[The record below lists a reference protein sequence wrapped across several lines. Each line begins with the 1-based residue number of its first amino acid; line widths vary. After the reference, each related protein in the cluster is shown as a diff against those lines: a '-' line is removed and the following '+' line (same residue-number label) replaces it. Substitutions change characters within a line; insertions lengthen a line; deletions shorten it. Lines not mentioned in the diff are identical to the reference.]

1 MTFNGSAFIGGLS
14 MVKRN
19 LKAMKL
25 LMLIALPTFFLITSC
40 AEVQLSTVPP
50 PSPDAKLR
58 VFIQPTSGT
67 GPRHGWGTPHKKFEK
82 KMYKAVR
89 QILAKKGIYEVVPR
103 KDVQSVLGKQISTAW
118 YWERNDWALARR
130 VGKSLY
136 AEYAMIVTRGWEPT
150 PYWRAVL
157 INIETGKR
165 FAVFSHVPKGDRRAF
180 GSIIK
185 ASYREI
191 FRDAKNDLMATA
203 ILIGKREQ
211 VSQPRRQ
218 THSPRKVSAP
228 IQSVEKPHVPIA
240 TKGRPP
246 VSSTP
251 APPKEPPA
259 LASLGRKVDL
269 AKSLET
275 ETAAK
280 NRFRLAVYD
289 LDSAKHLKIVA
300 LILSE
305 ALREEL
311 FRLGNVILVNR
322 ENMNQVVQE
331 VTLGQSGLID
341 EKQAVQAGKALAAR
355 QIIVG
360 RLASIGKSSL
370 LQAKRIDTETH
381 GTIAISSLKCKQG
394 KEEVLLDRM
403 EELAGKLVQ
412 AP

>member
-1 MTFNGSAFIGGLS
+1 
-14 MVKRN
+14 MVKKN
-19 LKAMKL
+19 LKVMKF
-25 LMLIALPTFFLITSC
+25 LMLIALPTFFLIANC
-40 AEVQLSTVPP
+40 AEVQLKTIPH
-50 PSPDAKLR
+50 PSADSKLR
-58 VFIQPTSGT
+58 IFIQPTSSIKKK
-67 GPRHGWGTPHKKFEK
+67 HGWRTPHKKYEK

-89 QILAKKGIYEVVPR
+89 KVLADKGMYEVVPR
-103 KDVQSVLGKQISTAW
+103 EDVRSVLGRQISTVW
-118 YWERNDWALARR
+118 YWERNDWALAKR

-136 AEYAMIVTRGWEPT
+136 AEYAMIVDRGWEPT

-157 INIETGKR
+157 INIETGKQ
-165 FAVFSHVPKGDRRAF
+165 FAVFSHVPKKGDRRAF
-180 GSIIK
+180 MPIIK

-191 FRDAKNDLMATA
+191 FRDAKKDLLATA
-203 ILIGKREQ
+203 IRIGKRKQ
-211 VSQPRRQ
+211 VSQSKHQAP
-218 THSPRKVSAP
+218 SSKEVSAP
-228 IQSVEKPHVPIA
+228 IQRVEKPHIPPA
-240 TKGRPP
+240 TKARPLVSPAPAAP
-246 VSSTP
+246 V
-251 APPKEPPA
+251 PPKETRT
-259 LASLGRKVDL
+259 LASLGREVNLSK
-269 AKSLET
+269 AFEE

-280 NRFRLAVYD
+280 SRTQLAVYD

-311 FRLGNVILVNR
+311 FRLGNFILVNR

-331 VTLGQSGLID
+331 VTLGQTGLID
-341 EKQAVQAGKALAAR
+341 EKQAIQAGKALAVS

-381 GTIAISSLKCKQG
+381 GTMAISSLKCKKG

-403 EELAGKLVQ
+403 KELAVKLVQ

>member
-1 MTFNGSAFIGGLS
+1 MIFNGSAFIGWWT

-19 LKAMKL
+19 IKVMKL
-25 LMLIALPTFFLITSC
+25 AILIALPTFFLITSC
-40 AEVQLSTVPP
+40 AEVQLNTIPP

-58 VFIQPTSGT
+58 VFVQSTSGAK
-67 GPRHGWGTPHKKFEK
+67 PRGGWRTSHKKFEN

-89 QILAKKGIYEVVPR
+89 QILAEKGMYEVVSR
-103 KDVQSVLGKQISTAW
+103 EDVQSVLGRQISTAW

-136 AEYAMIVTRGWEPT
+136 AEYAMIVVRGWYPK

-157 INIETGKR
+157 INIETGRR
-165 FAVFSHVPKGDRRAF
+165 FAVFSNVPKGVRAAF
-180 GSIIK
+180 SPVIK

-191 FRDAKNDLMATA
+191 FRDAKKDLMATA
-203 ILIGKREQ
+203 ILISKREQ
-211 VSQPRRQ
+211 ISQSKYQVP
-218 THSPRKVSAP
+218 SSGEVSAP
-228 IQSVEKPHVPIA
+228 IQHVEKPQVPMA
-240 TKGRPP
+240 TNAPP
-246 VSSTP
+246 TASSAP
-251 APPKEPPA
+251 APPKEPPT
-259 LASLGRKVDL
+259 LTSLGRKVDL

-280 NRFRLAVYD
+280 SRFRLAVYD
-289 LDSAKHLKIVA
+289 LDSTKHLKIVA

-311 FRLGNVILVNR
+311 FRLGNIILVNR
-322 ENMNQVVQE
+322 ENMNQTLQE
-331 VTLGQSGLID
+331 VKLGQTGLID
-341 EKQAVQAGKALAAR
+341 EKQAIQAGKALAVN

-360 RLASIGKSSL
+360 SLRSIGKSSL

-381 GTIAISSLKCKQG
+381 GTLAISSLKCKQG

>member
-1 MTFNGSAFIGGLS
+1 MKKWN
-14 MVKRN
+14 MKV
-19 LKAMKL
+19 MKL
-25 LMLIALPTFFLITSC
+25 LILIALPTFFLITTC
-40 AEVQLSTVPP
+40 AEVQLSTIPP

-58 VFIQPTSGT
+58 IFIQPTSGT
-67 GPRHGWGTPHKKFEK
+67 APKRGWRTPHKKFEK
-82 KMYKAVR
+82 KMYKAIR
-89 QILAKKGIYEVVPR
+89 KILAKKGIYEVVPR
-103 KDVQSVLGKQISTAW
+103 EDVQSVLGKQISTAW

-136 AEYAMIVTRGWEPT
+136 AEYAMIVGRGWEPT

-157 INIETGKR
+157 INIETGKQ
-165 FAVFSHVPKGDRRAF
+165 FSVFSHVRVGTRGAYSPV
-180 GSIIK
+180 IK

-191 FRDAKNDLMATA
+191 FRDAKKDLLATA
-203 ILIGKREQ
+203 IRIGKRKQ
-211 VSQPRRQ
+211 GSQIEHRTPP
-218 THSPRKVSAP
+218 PRKVSAP
-228 IQSVEKPHVPIA
+228 IQRVEE
-240 TKGRPP
+240 PP
-246 VSSTP
+246 VSLKKPRT
-251 APPKEPPA
+251 
-259 LASLGRKVDL
+259 LASLGRQVNL
-269 AKSLET
+269 STAFET

-280 NRFRLAVYD
+280 GRTQLAVYD

-311 FRLGNVILVNR
+311 FRLGNFILVNR
-322 ENMNQVVQE
+322 ENINQVVQE
-331 VTLGQSGLID
+331 VTLGQTGLID
-341 EKQAVQAGKALAAR
+341 EKQAIQAGKALAAK

-381 GTIAISSLKCKQG
+381 NTLAISSLKCKKG

-403 EELAGKLVQ
+403 KELAGKLVQ

>member
-1 MTFNGSAFIGGLS
+1 MEKWN
-14 MVKRN
+14 MKV
-19 LKAMKL
+19 MKL
-25 LMLIALPTFFLITSC
+25 LILIALPTFFLITSC
-40 AEVQLSTVPP
+40 AEVQLSTIPP

-58 VFIQPTSGT
+58 IFVQPTSGVR
-67 GPRHGWGTPHKKFEK
+67 PRGGWRTSHKKFEN

-89 QILAKKGIYEVVPR
+89 KNLAKKGIYEVVPR
-103 KDVQSVLGKQISTAW
+103 KDVQSVLGRQISTAW
-118 YWERNDWALARR
+118 YWERNDWALAIR

-136 AEYAMIVTRGWEPT
+136 AEYAMIVERGWEPT

-165 FAVFSHVPKGDRRAF
+165 FAVFSHVPKGNRKAF
-180 GSIIK
+180 SPVIK

-191 FRDAKNDLMATA
+191 FRDAKKDLMATA
-203 ILIGKREQ
+203 IRIGKREQ
-211 VSQPRRQ
+211 VSQSKHQIP
-218 THSPRKVSAP
+218 SPGEDPAP
-228 IQSVEKPHVPIA
+228 IQSVEKPHVPPV
-240 TKGRPP
+240 TKARPP
-246 VSSTP
+246 VSPAP

-259 LASLGRKVDL
+259 LSSLGREVDITK
-269 AKSLET
+269 ALEA

-280 NRFRLAVYD
+280 GRIRLAVYD

-311 FRLGNVILVNR
+311 FRLGNIVLINR

-331 VTLGQSGLID
+331 LKLGQTGLVD
-341 EKQAVQAGKALAAR
+341 EKQAVQAGKALAAK

-381 GTIAISSLKCKQG
+381 GTMAISSLKCKQG
-394 KEEVLLDRM
+394 KEEVLLYRM
-403 EELAGKLVQ
+403 EELAAKLVQ
-412 AP
+412 SP

>member
-1 MTFNGSAFIGGLS
+1 MEKWN
-14 MVKRN
+14 MKV
-19 LKAMKL
+19 MKL
-25 LMLIALPTFFLITSC
+25 LILIALPTFFLITSC
-40 AEVQLSTVPP
+40 AEVQLSTIPP
-50 PSPDAKLR
+50 PSPHAKLR
-58 VFIQPTSGT
+58 IFVQPTSGVR
-67 GPRHGWGTPHKKFEK
+67 PRGGWRTSHKKFEN

-89 QILAKKGIYEVVPR
+89 KNLAKKGIYEVVSR
-103 KDVQSVLGKQISTAW
+103 KDVQSVLGRQISTAW
-118 YWERNDWALARR
+118 YWERNDWALAIR

-136 AEYAMIVTRGWEPT
+136 AEYAMIVERGWEPT

-165 FAVFSHVPKGDRRAF
+165 FAVFSLVPKGDRVAF
-180 GSIIK
+180 SPVIK

-191 FRDAKNDLMATA
+191 FRDAKKDLMATA
-203 ILIGKREQ
+203 IRIGKREQ
-211 VSQPRRQ
+211 VSQSKHQ
-218 THSPRKVSAP
+218 TPSSKEVSAP
-228 IQSVEKPHVPIA
+228 IKRVEEPHVPPA
-240 TKGRPP
+240 TKTGPS
-246 VSSTP
+246 VSPAP
-251 APPKEPPA
+251 APPKEPPS
-259 LASLGRKVDL
+259 LSSLGREVDI
-269 AKSLET
+269 AKALEA

-280 NRFRLAVYD
+280 GRIRLAVYD
-289 LDSAKHLKIVA
+289 LDSAKHLKIVS

-311 FRLGNVILVNR
+311 FRLGNIILVNR

-331 VTLGQSGLID
+331 VTLGQTGLID
-341 EKQAVQAGKALAAR
+341 EKQAVQAGKALAAN

-381 GTIAISSLKCKQG
+381 GTMAISSLKCKQG

-403 EELAGKLVQ
+403 EELASKLIQ

>member
-1 MTFNGSAFIGGLS
+1 MEKNNIKV
-14 MVKRN
+14 MR
-19 LKAMKL
+19 L
-25 LMLIALPTFFLITSC
+25 LMLIALPIFFLITNC
-40 AEVQLSTVPP
+40 AEVQLSTIPP

-58 VFIQPTSGT
+58 VFVQPTSGT
-67 GPRHGWGTPHKKFEK
+67 GPHGGWRTSHKKFEK
-82 KMYKAVR
+82 KMYKTVR
-89 QILAKKGIYEVVPR
+89 QILAKKGMYEVVPR
-103 KDVQSVLGKQISTAW
+103 KEVQSVLGRRISTAW

-136 AEYAMIVTRGWEPT
+136 AEYAMIVERGWEPS

-157 INIETGKR
+157 INIETGKQ
-165 FAVFSHVPKGDRRAF
+165 FAVFSHVPKKGIRTAF
-180 GSIIK
+180 SPIIK

-191 FRDAKNDLMATA
+191 FRDAKKDLMATA
-203 ILIGKREQ
+203 ILISKREQ
-211 VSQPRRQ
+211 VSQSKEQ
-218 THSPRKVSAP
+218 TTSPKVVSAP
-228 IQSVEKPHVPIA
+228 IQRVEKPHVSPT
-240 TKGRPP
+240 TKAQPP
-246 VSSTP
+246 VSPAP

-259 LASLGRKVDL
+259 LSSLGREVDI
-269 AKSLET
+269 AKAFEA

-280 NRFRLAVYD
+280 GRIRLAVYD

-311 FRLGNVILVNR
+311 FRLGNIVLVNR

-331 VTLGQSGLID
+331 LKLGQTGLID
-341 EKQAVQAGKALAAR
+341 EKQAVRAGKALAVS

-381 GTIAISSLKCKQG
+381 GTMAISSLKCKQG
-394 KEEVLLDRM
+394 EEEVLLDRM
-403 EELAGKLVQ
+403 EELAEKLLQ

>member
-1 MTFNGSAFIGGLS
+1 
-14 MVKRN
+14 MVKKN
-19 LKAMKL
+19 IKVMKL
-25 LMLIALPTFFLITSC
+25 AMLIALPIFFLTTNC
-40 AEVQLSTVPP
+40 AEVQLSTIPP

-58 VFIQPTSGT
+58 IFVQPTSGT
-67 GPRHGWGTPHKKFEK
+67 GPRDGWRTPYKKFEK

-89 QILAKKGIYEVVPR
+89 QILAKKGMYKVVPR
-103 KDVQSVLGKQISTAW
+103 KDVQSVLGRQISTVW

-136 AEYAMIVTRGWEPT
+136 AEYAMIVERGWQPT

-165 FAVFSHVPKGDRRAF
+165 FAVFSYVPKGNRGAF
-180 GSIIK
+180 SPVIK

-191 FRDAKNDLMATA
+191 FRDAKKDLMATA
-203 ILIGKREQ
+203 IRIGKREQ
-211 VSQPRRQ
+211 VSQPKHQ
-218 THSPRKVSAP
+218 TPSPKEVSAP
-228 IQSVEKPHVPIA
+228 IQSVEKPHVPPA
-240 TKGRPP
+240 TKARPP
-246 VSSTP
+246 VSPAP

-259 LASLGRKVDL
+259 LSSLGREVDI
-269 AKSLET
+269 AKALET
-275 ETAAK
+275 ETATK
-280 NRFRLAVYD
+280 GRMRIAVYD

-311 FRLGNVILVNR
+311 FRLGNIVLVNR

-331 VTLGQSGLID
+331 LKLGQTGLID
-341 EKQAVQAGKALAAR
+341 EKQAVRAGKALAAN

-370 LQAKRIDTETH
+370 LQVKRVDTETH
-381 GTIAISSLKCKQG
+381 GTLAISSIKCKQG
-394 KEEVLLDRM
+394 EEEVLLDRM

>member
-1 MTFNGSAFIGGLS
+1 

-19 LKAMKL
+19 LKVMKL
-25 LMLIALPTFFLITSC
+25 LLLIALPIFFLITSC
-40 AEVQLSTVPP
+40 AEVRLNTIPP

-58 VFIQPTSGT
+58 VFVQPTSAT
-67 GPRHGWGTPHKKFEK
+67 EPRHGWRTPHKKFEK
-82 KMYKAVR
+82 KMYKEI
-89 QILAKKGIYEVVPR
+89 QHILAKKGMYEVVPR
-103 KDVQSVLGKQISTAW
+103 KEVRAVLGWRTFRVWS
-118 YWERNDWALARR
+118 WEKNDWALARK

-136 AEYAMIVTRGWEPT
+136 AEYAMIVVRGWHPK

-165 FAVFSHVPKGDRRAF
+165 FAVFSNVPKGLRSAF
-180 GSIIK
+180 SPVIK
-185 ASYREI
+185 ESYRAI
-191 FRDAKNDLMATA
+191 FRDAKKDLMATA
-203 ILIGKREQ
+203 IRIGKRKQ
-211 VSQPRRQ
+211 VSQLKHQ
-218 THSPRKVSAP
+218 TPLTMEVSAS
-228 IQSVEKPHVPIA
+228 IQRVEKPNVPP
-240 TKGRPP
+240 TTGQPP

-259 LASLGRKVDL
+259 LSSLGREVDI
-269 AKSLET
+269 AKPLET
-275 ETAAK
+275 KAAAK
-280 NRFRLAVYD
+280 GRIRLAVYD

-311 FRLGNVILVNR
+311 FRLGNFILVNR

-331 VTLGQSGLID
+331 VKLGQTGLID
-341 EKQAVQAGKALAAR
+341 EKQAIQAGKALAAN
-355 QIIVG
+355 QIIIG

-381 GTIAISSLKCKQG
+381 STMAISSLKCKQG

-403 EELAGKLVQ
+403 KELAGKLVQ

>member
-1 MTFNGSAFIGGLS
+1 
-14 MVKRN
+14 VEKRN
-19 LKAMKL
+19 IKIIRL
-25 LMLIALPTFFLITSC
+25 LVLIALPIFFLITNC
-40 AEVQLSTVPP
+40 AEVQLSTIPP

-58 VFIQPTSGT
+58 IFVQPTSGIKQ
-67 GPRHGWGTPHKKFEK
+67 RHGWRTPHKEFEK

-89 QILAKKGIYEVVPR
+89 QILAEKGIYEIVNR
-103 KDVQSVLGKQISTAW
+103 EDIRSVLGRQISTAW
-118 YWERNDWALARR
+118 YWERNDWALTRR

-136 AEYAMIVTRGWEPT
+136 AEYAMIVERGWEPT

-157 INIETGKR
+157 INIETGKQ
-165 FAVFSHVPKGDRRAF
+165 FAVFSYVQKKGDRTAF
-180 GSIIK
+180 SPVIK

-191 FRDAKNDLMATA
+191 FRDAKKDLLATA
-203 ILIGKREQ
+203 IRIGKRKQ
-211 VSQPRRQ
+211 VSQSKYQ
-218 THSPRKVSAP
+218 TPSPSEVSAP
-228 IQSVEKPHVPIA
+228 IQRVEKPHIPPTTEA
-240 TKGRPP
+240 RPGLSP
-246 VSSTP
+246 AP
-251 APPKEPPA
+251 APPKEPPS

-269 AKSLET
+269 AKALEA
-275 ETAAK
+275 EAAAK
-280 NRFRLAVYD
+280 SRIRLAVYD
-289 LDSAKHLKIVA
+289 LKSEKHLKIVA

-311 FRLGNVILVNR
+311 FRLGNIVLVNR

-331 VTLGQSGLID
+331 ITLGQTGLID
-341 EKQAVQAGKALAAR
+341 EKQAVQAGKALAAK

-381 GTIAISSLKCKQG
+381 STMAISSIKCKQG

-403 EELAGKLVQ
+403 EELADKLVQ